1 MTLSDDK
8 GINQRQNSYSHEDL
22 KQNHKYTQ

>member
-1 MTLSDDK
+1 MTDKDDK
-8 GINQRQNSYSHEDL
+8 GINQRQNSYSQEDL